1 MRLQHVPNCTFQKC
15 AGPVCF
21 LLKKQTWDW
30 HSIWS
35 LVNKAGIQSFIQL
48 LIICIICLFPVVGAP
63 YETLST
69 STLLIQATIRK
80 EYYIVTLIP
89 VALLAQAMAVLVQH
103 GHCVVLIQLYSVS
116 WMASNSLGAPDDMQ
130 KSFNFSGSYG
140 GSRKA
145 SVNCWYIAV
154 LRFSNFLRRY
164 SLKLNKQRS
173 HNPLSFILNFVVLK
187 S

>member
-116 WMASNSLGAPDDMQ
+116 WMWRAPEWHQ
-130 KSFNFSGSYG
+130 IALVPQTTCK
-140 GSRKA
+140 KA
-145 SVNCWYIAV
+145 LILVGHMV
-154 LRFSNFLRRY
+154 GPV
-164 SLKLNKQRS
+164 KL
-173 HNPLSFILNFVVLK
+173 L
-187 S
+187 